1 MQTRTR
7 RTQHGAARAAA
18 ILVVVLLLVAG
29 AGYLYLQAQHRQALA
44 AARDQAAQATEQLQM
59 NADRMG
65 RQLAEDIGRIL
76 SVTLA
81 EDVAR
86 VEHAALDLKLASIV
100 RGNRITGIIVL
111 SPDGAVLAT
120 TDLRYAGRTLDDP
133 ASQRAM
139 SVDKVAVADE
149 APAPGQ
155 VEVDAPLR
163 SAGERVGSLRVF
175 VDLGPFA
182 R

>member
-1 MQTRTR
+1 MPTPTRHS
-7 RTQHGAARAAA
+7 QHGGARATAT
-18 ILVVVLLLVAG
+18 VVVILILAVG
-29 AGYLYLQAQHRQALA
+29 TGYLYVRARHRTALA
-44 AARDQAAQATEQLQM
+44 TVCADAAQATEQLQAQ
-59 NADRMG
+59 ADRMG

-76 SVTLA
+76 AVTLS

-86 VEHAALDLKLASIV
+86 VEHAVLDLKLASIV
-100 RGNRITGIIVL
+100 RGNRVTGIIVL
-111 SPDGAVLAT
+111 GPDGAVLAT

-133 ASQRAM
+133 ASERAM
-139 SVDKVAVADE
+139 AVDQVTVSPE

-163 SAGERVGSLRVF
+163 SAGERIGSLRVF
-175 VDLGPFA
+175 VDLGSFA